1 MDQEVTISIEQL
13 IKYKVDSEKLEMI
26 LKLIFNSSRKCS
38 YDDKLTIYE
47 DNDLMTYLKIVENEK
62 YYNKL
67 NEYIEMEA
75 KD

>member
-67 NEYIEMEA
+67 NEYIEMEE